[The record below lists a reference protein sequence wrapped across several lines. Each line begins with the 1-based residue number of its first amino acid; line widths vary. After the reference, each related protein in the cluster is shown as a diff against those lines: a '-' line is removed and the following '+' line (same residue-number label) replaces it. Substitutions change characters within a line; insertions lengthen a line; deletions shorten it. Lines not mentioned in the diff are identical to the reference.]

1 MSWPEVKLSEVIEYI
16 RGVTFKPSQ
25 KMEPYSEGSV
35 VCFTTANV
43 QKKLDI
49 TKLTAIEETVVKRD
63 ERFIKS
69 GDLLISSANSW
80 ELVGKT
86 VHVPDLKYKAT
97 AGGFIGIIRP
107 TNIDSRYLYYWITS
121 DESQLKIRH
130 LGRQTT
136 NISNLSIPRFLNL
149 KIPLPSIS
157 EQKKI
162 AAILDKADEI
172 KQASEN
178 VTTMRQQ
185 LLLSTFY
192 EMFHS
197 DRSVRSNWPVMRIEE
212 LALQRKNSMRT
223 GPFGSNLLHSEFV
236 DEGIPVLGI
245 DNVVDNVFKWKKER
259 YITEEKYRSLERY
272 TVFPGDLLVTI
283 MGTVGRTAVCPD
295 DLPVCINTKHLA
307 CITLNQELVHPSF
320 VSYSLRHDQ
329 EILMQIQLKNRGAIM
344 DGLNLTLIKSL
355 NMCIP
360 PIELQRQ
367 FVEIMNRILDLDEQI
382 EYANN
387 TTLSLTQELIG

>member
-1 MSWPEVKLSEVIEYI
+1 
-16 RGVTFKPSQ
+16 
-25 KMEPYSEGSV
+25 
-35 VCFTTANV
+35 
-43 QKKLDI
+43 
-49 TKLTAIEETVVKRD
+49 
-63 ERFIKS
+63 
-69 GDLLISSANSW
+69 
-80 ELVGKT
+80 
-86 VHVPDLKYKAT
+86 
-97 AGGFIGIIRP
+97 
-107 TNIDSRYLYYWITS
+107 
-121 DESQLKIRH
+121 
-130 LGRQTT
+130 
-136 NISNLSIPRFLNL
+136 
-149 KIPLPSIS
+149 
-157 EQKKI
+157 
-162 AAILDKADEI
+162 
-172 KQASEN
+172 
-178 VTTMRQQ
+178 
-185 LLLSTFY
+185 
-192 EMFHS
+192 
-197 DRSVRSNWPVMRIEE
+197 
-212 LALQRKNSMRT
+212 MRT

-295 DLPVCINTKHLA
+295 DLPVCINTKHLS